1 MHYYPGAAERLSDWK
16 SKQSIPII
24 IEWSKQRLEQL
35 DSRLQAPLPT
45 ISSRDAT
52 PKKVEEEAK
61 KRAKEEP
68 RKMLRKWVAQ
78 EVARKMVGW
87 RGSKENCQEKGWA
100 RKGNKNLKFK
110 WYPGWRLSFYSWSPK
125 RSSTRWKD
133 ETWTKRGLVSN
144 VSFEIS
150 SW

>member
-61 KRAKEEP
+61 KRAKEEAKEMAKENAKKMGGSRGCKENGRLKRKQGKLP
-68 RKMLRKWVAQ
+68 RKRLSKKRKQKFKVQMISWL
-78 EVARKMVGW
+78 EIIILFLEPK
-87 RGSKENCQEKGWA
+87 KELNSMKGW
-100 RKGNKNLKFK
+100 NL
-110 WYPGWRLSFYSWSPK
+110 
-125 RSSTRWKD
+125 
-133 ETWTKRGLVSN
+133 N
-144 VSFEIS
+144 
-150 SW
+150 